1 MKIVLLDQKSL
12 GENLHFDKL
21 ESIGSVTYYDYTNQ
35 EQIIERCADAQVV
48 ITNKGHFDK
57 KTIEALSH
65 LKLICM
71 TGTGYDKIDIQAARA
86 RSIGVCNVLDYCSDS
101 VAQHTLALVLQLVNH
116 MNYYRDYVKSGKYI
130 EDDAF
135 THYEV
140 QINEIAQMTW
150 GIVGMGSIGGKVA
163 KIAKAMGAKVI
174 YYSTSGKN
182 QQDAY
187 ERVEFDD
194 LLKRAHIITIHA
206 PLNDRT
212 RNLFDEAAFEKMK
225 KSAVLI
231 NVGRGDIVNE
241 GALVKALSH
250 NLIAGAALDVLSK
263 EPMSKASKL
272 LPMLEDSRLIITPH
286 VAWASITARQKVINE
301 VALNITEYVKGNKYQ
316 RVDV

>member
-1 MKIVLLDQKSL
+1 MEIVLLDQKSL
-12 GENLHFDKL
+12 GEKLNFDKL
-21 ESIGSVTYYDYTNQ
+21 ESMGSVTYYDYTNQ
-35 EQIIERCADAQVV
+35 EQIIERCANAEVV

-57 KTIEALSH
+57 VTIEALSH

-71 TGTGYDKIDIQAARA
+71 TGTGYDKIDVEAAKDKE
-86 RSIGVCNVLDYCSDS
+86 IGVCNVLDYCSNS

-163 KIAKAMGAKVI
+163 KIAQAMGAKVI

-187 ERVEFDD
+187 ERVNFDD
-194 LLKRAHIITIHA
+194 LLKRADIITIHA
-206 PLNDRT
+206 PLNDKT
-212 RNLFDEAAFEKMK
+212 KDLFDEAAFSKMK
-225 KSAVLI
+225 KSAILV

-241 GALVKALSH
+241 EALIKALKLD
-250 NLIAGAALDVLSK
+250 LIAGAALDVLSK

-272 LPMLEDSRLIITPH
+272 IPMLEDSRLIITPH
-286 VAWASITARQKVINE
+286 VAWASITARQKVIDE
-301 VALNITEYVKGNKYQ
+301 VAQNITEYVKGNSYQ

>member
-12 GENLHFDKL
+12 GEKLHFEEL
-21 ESIGSVTYYDYTNQ
+21 ESVGSVTFYDYTNQ
-35 EQIIERCADAQVV
+35 EQIIERCAEAEVV

-71 TGTGYDKIDIQAARA
+71 TGTGYDHIDISAAR
-86 RSIGVCNVLDYCSDS
+86 SKGVGVCNVLDYCSNS
-101 VAQHTLALVLQLVNH
+101 VAQHTMALVLQLVNQ
-116 MNYYRDYVKSGKYI
+116 MNYYRDYVKKGKYI

-150 GIVGMGSIGGKVA
+150 GIVGMGSIGRKVA
-163 KIAKAMGAKVI
+163 QIAEVIGAKVI

-187 ERVEFDD
+187 EKVGFDD
-194 LLKRAHIITIHA
+194 LLMQSDIITIHA
-206 PLNDRT
+206 PLNDQT
-212 RNLFDEAAFEKMK
+212 RNLFDETAFMKMK
-225 KSAVLI
+225 KSAVLV

-241 GALVKALSH
+241 EALVKALNGH
-250 NLIAGAALDVLSK
+250 QIAGVALDVLRE

-272 LPMLEDSRLIITPH
+272 IPLLEDSRLMITPH
-286 VAWASITARQKVINE
+286 VAWASITARQKVIDE
-301 VALNITEYVKGNKYQ
+301 VVHNIKEFKKGNKHH
-316 RVDV
+316 RVDI

>member
-12 GENLHFDKL
+12 GEKLHFEKL

-35 EQIIERCADAQVV
+35 EQIIERCIEADVV
-48 ITNKGHFDK
+48 ITNKGHFDEE
-57 KTIEALSH
+57 TIEALSH

-71 TGTGYDKIDIQAARA
+71 TGTGYDKIDISAAK
-86 RSIGVCNVLDYCSDS
+86 SKGVGVCNVLDYCSNS

-116 MNYYRDYVKSGKYI
+116 MNYYRDYVNSGKYI
-130 EDDAF
+130 DDDAF

-163 KIAKAMGAKVI
+163 KIAEAMGAKVI

-182 QQDAY
+182 QQDGY
-187 ERVEFDD
+187 ERVSFDG
-194 LLKRAHIITIHA
+194 LLTRSDIITIHA
-206 PLNDRT
+206 PLNNQT
-212 RNLFDEAAFEKMK
+212 RNLFDEAALMKMK
-225 KSAVLI
+225 KSAILV

-241 GALVKALSH
+241 AALVSALNN
-250 NLIAGAALDVLSK
+250 NLIAGVALDVLSK

-272 LPMLEDSRLIITPH
+272 IPLLEDKRLIITPH
-286 VAWASITARQKVINE
+286 VAWASITARQKVIDE
-301 VALNITEYVKGNKYQ
+301 VVRNITEFEKGNKYQ

>member
-1 MKIVLLDQKSL
+1 MEIVLLDQKSL
-12 GENLHFDKL
+12 GEKLNFDKL
-21 ESIGSVTYYDYTNQ
+21 ESMGSVTYYDYTNQ
-35 EQIIERCADAQVV
+35 EQIIERCANAEVV

-57 KTIEALSH
+57 ETIEALSH

-71 TGTGYDKIDIQAARA
+71 TGTGYDKIDVEAAKDKG
-86 RSIGVCNVLDYCSDS
+86 IGVCNVLNYCSNS

-116 MNYYRDYVKSGKYI
+116 MNYYHDYVKSGRYI

-163 KIAKAMGAKVI
+163 KIANAMGAKVI

-187 ERVEFDD
+187 ERVKFDD

-206 PLNDRT
+206 PLNDKT
-212 RNLFDEAAFEKMK
+212 KDLFDEAAFSKMK
-225 KSAVLI
+225 KSAILV

-241 GALVKALSH
+241 EALIKALKQD
-250 NLIAGAALDVLSK
+250 LIAGAALDVLSK
-263 EPMSKASKL
+263 EPMSKASKIM
-272 LPMLEDSRLIITPH
+272 PMMDDSRLFITPH
-286 VAWASITARQKVINE
+286 VAWASITARQKVIDE
-301 VALNITEYVKGNKYQ
+301 VAQNIKEYVKGNKYQ

>member
-12 GENLHFDKL
+12 GEKLEFEKL
-21 ESIGSVTYYDYTNQ
+21 ESMGSVTYYDYTNQ
-35 EQIIERCADAQVV
+35 EQIIERCAEAEVV
-48 ITNKGHFDK
+48 ITNKGYFDEA
-57 KTIEALSH
+57 TIEALKQ

-71 TGTGYDKIDIQAARA
+71 TGTGYDKIDIQAARKMGV
-86 RSIGVCNVLDYCSDS
+86 GVCNVLDYCSNS

-116 MNYYRDYVKSGKYI
+116 MNYYGDYVKSGKYI

-150 GIVGMGSIGGKVA
+150 GIVGMGSIGSKVA
-163 KIAKAMGAKVI
+163 KIAEAMGAKVI

-187 ERVEFDD
+187 ERVSFKD
-194 LLKRAHIITIHA
+194 LLERSDIITIHA
-206 PLNDRT
+206 PLNDQT
-212 RNLFDEAAFEKMK
+212 RNLFDEGVFAKMK
-225 KSAVLI
+225 KSAILV

-241 GALVKALSH
+241 AALVSALNNH
-250 NLIAGAALDVLSK
+250 LIAGAALDVLSI
-263 EPMSKASKL
+263 EPMSKDSKL
-272 LPMLEDSRLIITPH
+272 LPMLNDARLIITPH
-286 VAWASITARQKVINE
+286 VAWASITARQSVIDE
-301 VALNITEYVKGNKYQ
+301 VALNIEAYIKGNKYQ